1 MTELAPAAG
10 WILPATPRIAAPAPA
25 ARGLLFRTVAQASRL
40 FGRQQVPDVITVL
53 HINPR
58 LFWGWLYFASRLMP
72 FGRLPA
78 RDREKLIL
86 RTAWNCRSRYE
97 WGQHVDIARSA
108 GVSEAEIVA
117 VSQGPQ
123 AIADRHERARLQACD
138 ELCQQQ
144 HISAE
149 TWQILSEKHPEKA
162 LIELMLLIGHYQML
176 AGFLNSAGLRL
187 EPPLEA
193 KLQAFHARIASGS
206 AG

>member
-1 MTELAPAAG
+1 MTELAPAGG
-10 WILPATPRIAAPAPA
+10 WILTATPRIAPPPPA
-25 ARGLLFRTVAQASRL
+25 ARGLLFRSAAQASRL

-97 WGQHVDIARSA
+97 WGQHVDIALSV
-108 GVSEAEIVA
+108 GVTEAEIVA
-117 VSQGPQ
+117 VSQGPD
-123 AIADRHERARLQACD
+123 AMADAKERARLQACD
-138 ELCQQQ
+138 ELCSQG
-144 HISAE
+144 HISAG
-149 TWQILSEKHPEKA
+149 TWQTLSETHTEKA

-193 KLQAFHARIASGS
+193 RLQAFHARLASQT
-206 AG
+206 